1 MVNYQVEQ
9 MACLKGLRMAHQ
21 VAKPALEQLH
31 LVKKMVGYSV
41 PFEEQG

>member
-1 MVNYQVEQ
+1 MKYQVEQ
-9 MACLKGLRMAHQ
+9 MACLKGLGMVHQ

-31 LVKKMVGYSV
+31 LVKMVGYLV